1 MENEA
6 VRAELNQLIDDTNE
20 ALAHIKAPGQ
30 KYVNEYLGEMRKS
43 ALADGFDAK
52 SYDEL
57 VKHRAV
63 ADFIEQVMLE
73 LQGHLENQ
81 LMAYEDALTSAIEE
95 AATK

>member
-1 MENEA
+1 MMMDEA
-6 VRAELNQLIDDTNE
+6 NQAELQKLIHEIDE
-20 ALAHIKAPGQ
+20 ALAHVKMPGQ
-30 KYVNEYLGEMRKS
+30 KYVNDYLNEMRKS
-43 ALADGFDAK
+43 AIADGFDAK

-81 LMAYEDALTSAIEE
+81 LEGYERALE
-95 AATK
+95 ASQKEGE

>member
-1 MENEA
+1 MTM
-6 VRAELNQLIDDTNE
+6 AEQNQVELTQLIDDTE
-20 ALAHIKAPGQ
+20 VALAHVKMPGQ
-30 KYVNEYLGEMRKS
+30 RHVNDYLDEMRKS
-43 ALADGFDAK
+43 ALTDGFDAK

-81 LMAYEDALTSAIEE
+81 LEGYERALE
-95 AATK
+95 ASQKEGE